1 MQSTSQSMFASSFGN
16 QTMNGSMSYISGD
29 NSVQMHSL
37 FSKFMQIVQIQ
48 EQAINR
54 LKDQGKA

>member
-1 MQSTSQSMFASSFGN
+1 MFASSFGN